1 MLSAPAEI
9 LAYREWTL
17 NEVRRQIA
25 GEPPIPWPDFAAAA
39 GVPVTPASA
48 S

>member
-1 MLSAPAEI
+1 MLSAPAEV

-25 GEPPIPWPDFAAAA
+25 GEPPIPWPAFAAAT
-39 GVPVTPASA
+39 GLGSPPGEG
-48 S
+48 